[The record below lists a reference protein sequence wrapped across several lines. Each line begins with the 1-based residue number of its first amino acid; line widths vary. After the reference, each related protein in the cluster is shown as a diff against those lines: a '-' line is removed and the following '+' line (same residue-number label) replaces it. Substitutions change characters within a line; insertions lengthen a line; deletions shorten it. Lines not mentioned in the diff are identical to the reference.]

1 MSVQRLTIAG
11 PTVILLSMELLP
23 FETPEFAAL
32 LDDAEVWL
40 DCWIAQYRAA
50 SDACFGPG
58 ARLAMYAA
66 AADGL
71 LVAGARLVAGYR
83 TAGRSGSAARAA
95 AYSLGAVK
103 APRRE
108 TRAQAI
114 ARTAKFLHR
123 GAA

>member
-1 MSVQRLTIAG
+1 MDA
-11 PTVILLSMELLP
+11 LP

-32 LDDAEVWL
+32 LDECEVWL

-83 TAGRSGSAARAA
+83 TAGRSGSAARHA
-95 AYSLGAVK
+95 AYSLGAVD

-108 TRAQAI
+108 TRTERINRECRALGLQ
-114 ARTAKFLHR
+114 